1 MSKLEIIFTFFLLI
15 FLPSLIQS
23 QSEIEEIY
31 INDKK
36 TLSITSEGKLYKL
49 VVRESDL
56 EDKPNYISITTTPK
70 DYLSPAFIYV
80 SDSNDNINASPDYR
94 NFSSQEIG
102 TNALYIYD
110 SRIRTFEKE
119 ISYSVFISCLNDTEI
134 ELKVEAGKQV
144 VLQDYPLGFKH
155 KFNILMTSEDPSNRV
170 YFEMTKPFDEIKK
183 VLFYAIGEKIEN
195 FDFFVELSSDSG
207 QKQIFPVKQM
217 FENGYGSVVE
227 ITKDLFEGDDN
238 PRISLTV
245 NASQN
250 SDSQLRYGKAEI
262 GFEIID
268 NINNII
274 DRREVEI
281 LEHAYGMASNET
293 CYKVKDIQNKS
304 ATMLI
309 NTFTPGVLFNIRDV
323 NDAILYSLDVFNNYF
338 IRLPKEYYEPKNYFC
353 FKHLTPK
360 ESEEEVY
367 GEVSYDFQI
376 YYEEELEKYQMFLMP
391 LLNGKIYTH
400 SLNRGDIMIYRNNF
414 FNGAE
419 NKKIYSANML
429 RIRGD
434 PKLYGYTCNEY
445 PNCTITSE
453 DLKDTSKVEQIL
465 PLNMY
470 HINKRLN
477 AEGNTEIDKNG
488 DAVYELRKQYMTIVS
503 CESDEADPNNGEC
516 KYNIEINN
524 EEDTIKLAP
533 ESVFATSIIPDN
545 NNSYLIN
552 LKEYQS
558 LKYVKI
564 HFTVLTGNAELSL
577 YTDSQYQNKL
587 TNFNFTHIHRKEIF
601 EINKDIKE
609 NYYIKVKCEEPSFI
623 KIKYETNEDYKGYN
637 NLMPNEINIEP
648 INKNSNT
655 YYNMFNPNYYYPLNE
670 EERNNDFYY
679 KIIPMECSMNCSD
692 VENNYYDLK
701 VFDFLSERNK
711 LYSYLSTYGFIGKA
725 HEFLQTSTVEES
737 CGIVIYNGEISS
749 KRPLLV
755 TTDMPLNSTLD
766 NTYYIYPIIFDES
779 KDNGIII
786 EFKIYN
792 KEDSKEDDL
801 YEIEILI
808 NEKKYETDI
817 KKINSD
823 QTIYIPKSA
832 YENYFK
838 ENIVGNIYVN
848 ITKKYNN
855 RKYYI
860 TTNFIGAKI
869 SPEYIY
875 INQDYQFNLRPQSY
889 KYFYSHISKDSEGQ
903 IKFKKL
909 PKNIEIYAK
918 IVKKDNIEDN
928 HNWNG
933 RVKLPTSEDKHLIE
947 IKDSYIVFYKN
958 MTSECDEGCEIYFAI
973 DSSKITEENLIS
985 LEFSF
990 KEGLPEDYIEDLNY
1004 EETIKAKKDE
1014 MVYYTVKYT
1023 DTTSEGDI
1031 VVITTTP
1038 EKYTEPGYI
1047 YISKE
1052 DKPSI
1057 DNNNYISQTPG
1068 TNQIIINK
1076 KYFLDNEAIYL
1087 GIKPYADSKIKF
1099 KMSLEK
1105 EISLDDFPNSRAKL
1119 KFSNDYKIS
1128 YKITGNLKKGKIL
1141 IYSIAENYN
1150 YYNMSVQFTNKQ
1162 GEVLNFEVKQMFEI
1176 GYGSVI
1182 DFNSDVIKDI
1192 SNPKIEIEV
1201 KPVQDQYKDRKVEI
1215 GYEIIDNME
1224 INEDKREVEILEH
1237 VYGMALNE
1245 TCYKVKDIQNK
1256 SATML
1261 INTFTQSVLFNIR
1274 NKNGDIAY
1282 SLDIFNNYFIRLP
1295 KEFYEADN
1303 YFCFKHITPKT
1314 SEEEVYGE
1322 VSYDFQIYYEDELSK
1337 YQMFIMPLIG
1347 GKIYTHSLNRGDIM
1361 IYRNNFYGDYTGE
1374 SDIKIYSANMFRIRG
1389 NPKLYGY
1396 TCNEYPN
1403 CTITSEDLKD
1413 TSKVEQ
1419 ILPLNMYH
1427 INKRLNAEGN
1437 TEIDKNGDAVYE
1449 LRKQYM
1455 TIVSCESDEADPNNG
1470 ECKYNIEIN
1479 NEMDEIQLSPESV
1492 FATSIVNPINYF
1504 LIRLKDY
1511 KTTKYLKLNF
1521 TVLTGNAELYIYDDF
1536 LCKHEFKGYNYSHIH
1551 RKEIIEIN
1559 KDLLENY
1566 YLVVRCTEPSFIQLK
1581 YETDAHYKGYDT
1593 LIPNEV
1599 NIVPINDKIRAYYN
1613 LYNPNYY
1620 YPFKDND
1627 NNNDFYYNITT
1638 MDCSMHWGYID
1649 TIKSNLTQYDFEQRK
1664 NVIYSYLSSYG
1675 FGSLIDKY
1683 THTSFENENCGL
1695 IIYNGELSSNKPLLI
1710 TSDMPHKSTF
1720 INTYYV
1726 YPIIYNEKTDEGIII
1741 DFKIYNTGDLKDTF
1755 LYNIS
1760 YYIEGIGSKKK
1771 QLQVK
1776 GNSSIFIDKE
1786 FYGDNLK
1793 NNMIG
1798 NLYISLNKLH
1808 SDKDYYITTN
1818 VMSSKISPEFLY
1830 PNQDYEFKLR
1840 PSSSKY
1846 FYSPINKDSDGYLKF
1861 GDFKNNK
1868 IKIYPKIVGK
1878 NEIEEGYNWNK
1889 RVKLPDEND
1898 PNLLETK
1905 DGVVAYYKNQTDKCT
1920 NGCELYFQ
1928 IKSEESKLKN
1938 NLKISSDD
1946 LISISFIFKEEKYE
1960 KKDDIEP
1967 DPTPGDGGKNNYV
1980 WIIIV
1985 VVVAVV
1991 IIGVVILIVCL
2002 KKKRVYSSEI
2012 DKKDINELSMPLE

>member
-80 SDSNDNINASPDYR
+80 SDSNDNINASPDHR

-102 TNALYIYD
+102 TNVLYIYD

-338 IRLPKEYYEPKNYFC
+338 IRLPKEFYEPKNYFC

-429 RIRGD
+429 
-434 PKLYGYTCNEY
+434 
-445 PNCTITSE
+445 
-453 DLKDTSKVEQIL
+453 
-465 PLNMY
+465 
-470 HINKRLN
+470 
-477 AEGNTEIDKNG
+477 
-488 DAVYELRKQYMTIVS
+488 
-503 CESDEADPNNGEC
+503 
-516 KYNIEINN
+516 
-524 EEDTIKLAP
+524 
-533 ESVFATSIIPDN
+533 
-545 NNSYLIN
+545 
-552 LKEYQS
+552 
-558 LKYVKI
+558 
-564 HFTVLTGNAELSL
+564 
-577 YTDSQYQNKL
+577 
-587 TNFNFTHIHRKEIF
+587 
-601 EINKDIKE
+601 
-609 NYYIKVKCEEPSFI
+609 
-623 KIKYETNEDYKGYN
+623 
-637 NLMPNEINIEP
+637 
-648 INKNSNT
+648 
-655 YYNMFNPNYYYPLNE
+655 
-670 EERNNDFYY
+670 
-679 KIIPMECSMNCSD
+679 
-692 VENNYYDLK
+692 
-701 VFDFLSERNK
+701 
-711 LYSYLSTYGFIGKA
+711 
-725 HEFLQTSTVEES
+725 
-737 CGIVIYNGEISS
+737 
-749 KRPLLV
+749 
-755 TTDMPLNSTLD
+755 
-766 NTYYIYPIIFDES
+766 
-779 KDNGIII
+779 
-786 EFKIYN
+786 
-792 KEDSKEDDL
+792 
-801 YEIEILI
+801 
-808 NEKKYETDI
+808 
-817 KKINSD
+817 
-823 QTIYIPKSA
+823 
-832 YENYFK
+832 
-838 ENIVGNIYVN
+838 
-848 ITKKYNN
+848 
-855 RKYYI
+855 
-860 TTNFIGAKI
+860 
-869 SPEYIY
+869 
-875 INQDYQFNLRPQSY
+875 
-889 KYFYSHISKDSEGQ
+889 
-903 IKFKKL
+903 
-909 PKNIEIYAK
+909 
-918 IVKKDNIEDN
+918 
-928 HNWNG
+928 
-933 RVKLPTSEDKHLIE
+933 
-947 IKDSYIVFYKN
+947 
-958 MTSECDEGCEIYFAI
+958 
-973 DSSKITEENLIS
+973 
-985 LEFSF
+985 
-990 KEGLPEDYIEDLNY
+990 
-1004 EETIKAKKDE
+1004 
-1014 MVYYTVKYT
+1014 
-1023 DTTSEGDI
+1023 
-1031 VVITTTP
+1031 
-1038 EKYTEPGYI
+1038 
-1047 YISKE
+1047 
-1052 DKPSI
+1052 
-1057 DNNNYISQTPG
+1057 
-1068 TNQIIINK
+1068 
-1076 KYFLDNEAIYL
+1076 
-1087 GIKPYADSKIKF
+1087 
-1099 KMSLEK
+1099 
-1105 EISLDDFPNSRAKL
+1105 
-1119 KFSNDYKIS
+1119 
-1128 YKITGNLKKGKIL
+1128 
-1141 IYSIAENYN
+1141 
-1150 YYNMSVQFTNKQ
+1150 
-1162 GEVLNFEVKQMFEI
+1162 
-1176 GYGSVI
+1176 
-1182 DFNSDVIKDI
+1182 
-1192 SNPKIEIEV
+1192 
-1201 KPVQDQYKDRKVEI
+1201 
-1215 GYEIIDNME
+1215 
-1224 INEDKREVEILEH
+1224 
-1237 VYGMALNE
+1237 
-1245 TCYKVKDIQNK
+1245 
-1256 SATML
+1256 
-1261 INTFTQSVLFNIR
+1261 
-1274 NKNGDIAY
+1274 
-1282 SLDIFNNYFIRLP
+1282 
-1295 KEFYEADN
+1295 
-1303 YFCFKHITPKT
+1303 
-1314 SEEEVYGE
+1314 
-1322 VSYDFQIYYEDELSK
+1322 
-1337 YQMFIMPLIG
+1337 
-1347 GKIYTHSLNRGDIM
+1347 
-1361 IYRNNFYGDYTGE
+1361 
-1374 SDIKIYSANMFRIRG
+1374 RIRG

-1536 LCKHEFKGYNYSHIH
+1536 LCKNEFKDYNYSHIH

-1559 KDLLENY
+1559 KDLLQNY

-1627 NNNDFYYNITT
+1627 KNNDFYYNITT

-1808 SDKDYYITTN
+1808 SDKNYYITTN

-1960 KKDDIEP
+1960 KKDDINP

>member
-70 DYLSPAFIYV
+70 DYLNPAFIYV
-80 SDSNDNINASPDYR
+80 SDSNDEINASPDYR

-102 TNALYIYD
+102 TNVLYIYD

-227 ITKDLFEGDDN
+227 ITKDLFAGDDN

-338 IRLPKEYYEPKNYFC
+338 IRLPKEFYEPKNYFC

-429 RIRGD
+429 RIRGN
-434 PKLYGYTCNEY
+434 PKLYGYTCNKY

-488 DAVYELRKQYMTIVS
+488 DAVYELGKQYMTIIS
-503 CESDEADPNNGEC
+503 CESDEN
-516 KYNIEINN
+516 
-524 EEDTIKLAP
+524 
-533 ESVFATSIIPDN
+533 
-545 NNSYLIN
+545 
-552 LKEYQS
+552 
-558 LKYVKI
+558 
-564 HFTVLTGNAELSL
+564 
-577 YTDSQYQNKL
+577 
-587 TNFNFTHIHRKEIF
+587 
-601 EINKDIKE
+601 
-609 NYYIKVKCEEPSFI
+609 
-623 KIKYETNEDYKGYN
+623 
-637 NLMPNEINIEP
+637 
-648 INKNSNT
+648 
-655 YYNMFNPNYYYPLNE
+655 
-670 EERNNDFYY
+670 
-679 KIIPMECSMNCSD
+679 
-692 VENNYYDLK
+692 
-701 VFDFLSERNK
+701 
-711 LYSYLSTYGFIGKA
+711 
-725 HEFLQTSTVEES
+725 
-737 CGIVIYNGEISS
+737 
-749 KRPLLV
+749 
-755 TTDMPLNSTLD
+755 
-766 NTYYIYPIIFDES
+766 
-779 KDNGIII
+779 
-786 EFKIYN
+786 
-792 KEDSKEDDL
+792 
-801 YEIEILI
+801 
-808 NEKKYETDI
+808 
-817 KKINSD
+817 
-823 QTIYIPKSA
+823 
-832 YENYFK
+832 
-838 ENIVGNIYVN
+838 
-848 ITKKYNN
+848 
-855 RKYYI
+855 
-860 TTNFIGAKI
+860 
-869 SPEYIY
+869 
-875 INQDYQFNLRPQSY
+875 
-889 KYFYSHISKDSEGQ
+889 
-903 IKFKKL
+903 
-909 PKNIEIYAK
+909 
-918 IVKKDNIEDN
+918 
-928 HNWNG
+928 
-933 RVKLPTSEDKHLIE
+933 
-947 IKDSYIVFYKN
+947 
-958 MTSECDEGCEIYFAI
+958 
-973 DSSKITEENLIS
+973 
-985 LEFSF
+985 
-990 KEGLPEDYIEDLNY
+990 
-1004 EETIKAKKDE
+1004 
-1014 MVYYTVKYT
+1014 
-1023 DTTSEGDI
+1023 
-1031 VVITTTP
+1031 
-1038 EKYTEPGYI
+1038 
-1047 YISKE
+1047 
-1052 DKPSI
+1052 
-1057 DNNNYISQTPG
+1057 
-1068 TNQIIINK
+1068 
-1076 KYFLDNEAIYL
+1076 
-1087 GIKPYADSKIKF
+1087 
-1099 KMSLEK
+1099 
-1105 EISLDDFPNSRAKL
+1105 
-1119 KFSNDYKIS
+1119 
-1128 YKITGNLKKGKIL
+1128 
-1141 IYSIAENYN
+1141 
-1150 YYNMSVQFTNKQ
+1150 
-1162 GEVLNFEVKQMFEI
+1162 
-1176 GYGSVI
+1176 
-1182 DFNSDVIKDI
+1182 
-1192 SNPKIEIEV
+1192 
-1201 KPVQDQYKDRKVEI
+1201 
-1215 GYEIIDNME
+1215 
-1224 INEDKREVEILEH
+1224 
-1237 VYGMALNE
+1237 
-1245 TCYKVKDIQNK
+1245 
-1256 SATML
+1256 
-1261 INTFTQSVLFNIR
+1261 
-1274 NKNGDIAY
+1274 
-1282 SLDIFNNYFIRLP
+1282 
-1295 KEFYEADN
+1295 
-1303 YFCFKHITPKT
+1303 
-1314 SEEEVYGE
+1314 
-1322 VSYDFQIYYEDELSK
+1322 
-1337 YQMFIMPLIG
+1337 
-1347 GKIYTHSLNRGDIM
+1347 
-1361 IYRNNFYGDYTGE
+1361 
-1374 SDIKIYSANMFRIRG
+1374 
-1389 NPKLYGY
+1389 
-1396 TCNEYPN
+1396 
-1403 CTITSEDLKD
+1403 
-1413 TSKVEQ
+1413 
-1419 ILPLNMYH
+1419 
-1427 INKRLNAEGN
+1427 
-1437 TEIDKNGDAVYE
+1437 
-1449 LRKQYM
+1449 
-1455 TIVSCESDEADPNNG
+1455 DPNNG

-1521 TVLTGNAELYIYDDF
+1521 TVLIGNAELYIYDDF
-1536 LCKHEFKGYNYSHIH
+1536 LCKHEFKDYNYSHIH

-1559 KDLLENY
+1559 KDLLQNY

-1627 NNNDFYYNITT
+1627 KNNDFYYNITT

-1649 TIKSNLTQYDFEQRK
+1649 TIKSNLTQYDFEQKK
-1664 NVIYSYLSSYG
+1664 NVLYSYLSSYG

-1776 GNSSIFIDKE
+1776 GNSFIFIDKE

-1960 KKDDIEP
+1960 KKDDINP

>member
-70 DYLSPAFIYV
+70 DYLSPTFIYV
-80 SDSNDNINASPDYR
+80 SDSNDEINASPDYR

-102 TNALYIYD
+102 TNVLYIYD

-338 IRLPKEYYEPKNYFC
+338 IRLPKEFYEPKNYFC

-429 RIRGD
+429 RIRGNT
-434 PKLYGYTCNEY
+434 KLYGYTCNEY

-488 DAVYELRKQYMTIVS
+488 DAVYELRKQYMTIIS
-503 CESDEADPNNGEC
+503 CESDE
-516 KYNIEINN
+516 N
-524 EEDTIKLAP
+524 E
-533 ESVFATSIIPDN
+533 
-545 NNSYLIN
+545 
-552 LKEYQS
+552 
-558 LKYVKI
+558 
-564 HFTVLTGNAELSL
+564 
-577 YTDSQYQNKL
+577 
-587 TNFNFTHIHRKEIF
+587 
-601 EINKDIKE
+601 
-609 NYYIKVKCEEPSFI
+609 
-623 KIKYETNEDYKGYN
+623 
-637 NLMPNEINIEP
+637 
-648 INKNSNT
+648 
-655 YYNMFNPNYYYPLNE
+655 
-670 EERNNDFYY
+670 
-679 KIIPMECSMNCSD
+679 
-692 VENNYYDLK
+692 
-701 VFDFLSERNK
+701 
-711 LYSYLSTYGFIGKA
+711 
-725 HEFLQTSTVEES
+725 
-737 CGIVIYNGEISS
+737 
-749 KRPLLV
+749 
-755 TTDMPLNSTLD
+755 
-766 NTYYIYPIIFDES
+766 
-779 KDNGIII
+779 
-786 EFKIYN
+786 
-792 KEDSKEDDL
+792 
-801 YEIEILI
+801 
-808 NEKKYETDI
+808 
-817 KKINSD
+817 
-823 QTIYIPKSA
+823 
-832 YENYFK
+832 
-838 ENIVGNIYVN
+838 
-848 ITKKYNN
+848 
-855 RKYYI
+855 
-860 TTNFIGAKI
+860 
-869 SPEYIY
+869 
-875 INQDYQFNLRPQSY
+875 
-889 KYFYSHISKDSEGQ
+889 
-903 IKFKKL
+903 
-909 PKNIEIYAK
+909 
-918 IVKKDNIEDN
+918 
-928 HNWNG
+928 
-933 RVKLPTSEDKHLIE
+933 
-947 IKDSYIVFYKN
+947 
-958 MTSECDEGCEIYFAI
+958 
-973 DSSKITEENLIS
+973 
-985 LEFSF
+985 
-990 KEGLPEDYIEDLNY
+990 
-1004 EETIKAKKDE
+1004 
-1014 MVYYTVKYT
+1014 
-1023 DTTSEGDI
+1023 
-1031 VVITTTP
+1031 
-1038 EKYTEPGYI
+1038 
-1047 YISKE
+1047 
-1052 DKPSI
+1052 
-1057 DNNNYISQTPG
+1057 
-1068 TNQIIINK
+1068 
-1076 KYFLDNEAIYL
+1076 
-1087 GIKPYADSKIKF
+1087 
-1099 KMSLEK
+1099 
-1105 EISLDDFPNSRAKL
+1105 
-1119 KFSNDYKIS
+1119 
-1128 YKITGNLKKGKIL
+1128 
-1141 IYSIAENYN
+1141 
-1150 YYNMSVQFTNKQ
+1150 
-1162 GEVLNFEVKQMFEI
+1162 
-1176 GYGSVI
+1176 
-1182 DFNSDVIKDI
+1182 
-1192 SNPKIEIEV
+1192 
-1201 KPVQDQYKDRKVEI
+1201 
-1215 GYEIIDNME
+1215 
-1224 INEDKREVEILEH
+1224 
-1237 VYGMALNE
+1237 
-1245 TCYKVKDIQNK
+1245 
-1256 SATML
+1256 
-1261 INTFTQSVLFNIR
+1261 
-1274 NKNGDIAY
+1274 
-1282 SLDIFNNYFIRLP
+1282 
-1295 KEFYEADN
+1295 
-1303 YFCFKHITPKT
+1303 
-1314 SEEEVYGE
+1314 
-1322 VSYDFQIYYEDELSK
+1322 
-1337 YQMFIMPLIG
+1337 
-1347 GKIYTHSLNRGDIM
+1347 
-1361 IYRNNFYGDYTGE
+1361 
-1374 SDIKIYSANMFRIRG
+1374 
-1389 NPKLYGY
+1389 
-1396 TCNEYPN
+1396 
-1403 CTITSEDLKD
+1403 
-1413 TSKVEQ
+1413 
-1419 ILPLNMYH
+1419 
-1427 INKRLNAEGN
+1427 
-1437 TEIDKNGDAVYE
+1437 
-1449 LRKQYM
+1449 
-1455 TIVSCESDEADPNNG
+1455 PNNG

-1536 LCKHEFKGYNYSHIH
+1536 LCKHEFKDYNYSHIH

-1559 KDLLENY
+1559 KDLLQNY

-1627 NNNDFYYNITT
+1627 KNNDFYYNITT

-1960 KKDDIEP
+1960 KKDDINP

>member
-49 VVRESDL
+49 LVRESDL

-102 TNALYIYD
+102 TNVLYIYD

-207 QKQIFPVKQM
+207 QKQIFQVKQM

-338 IRLPKEYYEPKNYFC
+338 IRLPKEFYEPKNYFC

-429 RIRGD
+429 RIRG
-434 PKLYGYTCNEY
+434 
-445 PNCTITSE
+445 
-453 DLKDTSKVEQIL
+453 
-465 PLNMY
+465 
-470 HINKRLN
+470 
-477 AEGNTEIDKNG
+477 
-488 DAVYELRKQYMTIVS
+488 
-503 CESDEADPNNGEC
+503 
-516 KYNIEINN
+516 
-524 EEDTIKLAP
+524 
-533 ESVFATSIIPDN
+533 
-545 NNSYLIN
+545 
-552 LKEYQS
+552 
-558 LKYVKI
+558 
-564 HFTVLTGNAELSL
+564 
-577 YTDSQYQNKL
+577 
-587 TNFNFTHIHRKEIF
+587 
-601 EINKDIKE
+601 
-609 NYYIKVKCEEPSFI
+609 
-623 KIKYETNEDYKGYN
+623 
-637 NLMPNEINIEP
+637 
-648 INKNSNT
+648 
-655 YYNMFNPNYYYPLNE
+655 
-670 EERNNDFYY
+670 
-679 KIIPMECSMNCSD
+679 
-692 VENNYYDLK
+692 
-701 VFDFLSERNK
+701 
-711 LYSYLSTYGFIGKA
+711 
-725 HEFLQTSTVEES
+725 
-737 CGIVIYNGEISS
+737 
-749 KRPLLV
+749 
-755 TTDMPLNSTLD
+755 
-766 NTYYIYPIIFDES
+766 
-779 KDNGIII
+779 
-786 EFKIYN
+786 
-792 KEDSKEDDL
+792 
-801 YEIEILI
+801 
-808 NEKKYETDI
+808 
-817 KKINSD
+817 
-823 QTIYIPKSA
+823 
-832 YENYFK
+832 
-838 ENIVGNIYVN
+838 
-848 ITKKYNN
+848 
-855 RKYYI
+855 
-860 TTNFIGAKI
+860 
-869 SPEYIY
+869 
-875 INQDYQFNLRPQSY
+875 
-889 KYFYSHISKDSEGQ
+889 
-903 IKFKKL
+903 
-909 PKNIEIYAK
+909 
-918 IVKKDNIEDN
+918 
-928 HNWNG
+928 
-933 RVKLPTSEDKHLIE
+933 
-947 IKDSYIVFYKN
+947 
-958 MTSECDEGCEIYFAI
+958 
-973 DSSKITEENLIS
+973 
-985 LEFSF
+985 
-990 KEGLPEDYIEDLNY
+990 
-1004 EETIKAKKDE
+1004 
-1014 MVYYTVKYT
+1014 
-1023 DTTSEGDI
+1023 
-1031 VVITTTP
+1031 
-1038 EKYTEPGYI
+1038 
-1047 YISKE
+1047 
-1052 DKPSI
+1052 
-1057 DNNNYISQTPG
+1057 
-1068 TNQIIINK
+1068 
-1076 KYFLDNEAIYL
+1076 
-1087 GIKPYADSKIKF
+1087 
-1099 KMSLEK
+1099 
-1105 EISLDDFPNSRAKL
+1105 
-1119 KFSNDYKIS
+1119 
-1128 YKITGNLKKGKIL
+1128 
-1141 IYSIAENYN
+1141 
-1150 YYNMSVQFTNKQ
+1150 
-1162 GEVLNFEVKQMFEI
+1162 
-1176 GYGSVI
+1176 
-1182 DFNSDVIKDI
+1182 
-1192 SNPKIEIEV
+1192 
-1201 KPVQDQYKDRKVEI
+1201 
-1215 GYEIIDNME
+1215 
-1224 INEDKREVEILEH
+1224 
-1237 VYGMALNE
+1237 
-1245 TCYKVKDIQNK
+1245 
-1256 SATML
+1256 
-1261 INTFTQSVLFNIR
+1261 
-1274 NKNGDIAY
+1274 
-1282 SLDIFNNYFIRLP
+1282 
-1295 KEFYEADN
+1295 
-1303 YFCFKHITPKT
+1303 
-1314 SEEEVYGE
+1314 
-1322 VSYDFQIYYEDELSK
+1322 
-1337 YQMFIMPLIG
+1337 
-1347 GKIYTHSLNRGDIM
+1347 
-1361 IYRNNFYGDYTGE
+1361 
-1374 SDIKIYSANMFRIRG
+1374 

-1455 TIVSCESDEADPNNG
+1455 TIVSCESDENDPNNG

-1536 LCKHEFKGYNYSHIH
+1536 LCKHEFKDYNYSHIH

-1559 KDLLENY
+1559 KDLLQNY

-1695 IIYNGELSSNKPLLI
+1695 IVYNGELSSNKPLLI

-1808 SDKDYYITTN
+1808 SGKDYYITTN

-1946 LISISFIFKEEKYE
+1946 LVSISFTFKEEKYE
-1960 KKDDIEP
+1960 KKDDIKP